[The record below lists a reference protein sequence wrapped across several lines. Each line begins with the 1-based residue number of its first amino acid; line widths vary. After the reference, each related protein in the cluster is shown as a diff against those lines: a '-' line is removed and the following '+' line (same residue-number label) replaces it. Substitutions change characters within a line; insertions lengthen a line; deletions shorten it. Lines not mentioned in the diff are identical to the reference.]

1 MLRNHSILV
10 GNFLTMLHSTKSSLR
25 DYMIKQLP
33 SATAFINTEFEVVH
47 ASDRWIDSFN
57 FSSPK
62 VFGTSI
68 FDLFGSSSERWR
80 AILQNCFKG
89 QSSEV
94 STDSYI
100 DHNND
105 EIWGQWH
112 NLPWYDENE
121 NVIGAII
128 QVEDVTQ
135 QVSDRQELEKLRARQ
150 DSSNH
155 SLKDMETSESGI
167 LLKTLIDNLPLNV
180 FIKDLDSKKILVNK
194 SECEYL
200 GVEHPEELLGK
211 SDFDL
216 YDSRVAQI
224 SRDEDLQ
231 VMRSLIPIL
240 GRETTNKTKD
250 GNTTT
255 FLTSKIPL
263 IGGNGTVKGLVGI
276 SLDISDVK
284 RKEEE
289 LRDLINVTSLQN
301 KKLVNFAHIISHNLR
316 SHAANFAMLLDFF
329 VNERDT
335 AEKNRLTNM
344 LIEAS
349 DNLLETLEN
358 LNEVVAISANT
369 NLNKKPVCLN
379 KAVGKVVQSLS
390 AFLKTNNAKIIND
403 ISKDVQ
409 VNVIPA
415 YLESILMNFITNGV
429 KYKEPSR
436 SPILKLSTKVEKGN
450 IVLSISDNGLG
461 IDLKKYGDKLFGMY
475 KTFHHHKDARGIGLY
490 ITKNQIEAMNGKV
503 TTQSVVGK
511 GTTFKIYFNGKN

>member
-1 MLRNHSILV
+1 MPI
-10 GNFLTMLHSTKSSLR
+10 GTKSSLR
-25 DYMIKQLP
+25 DYLIKQLP
-33 SATAFINTEFEVVH
+33 SATAFINTDFKVVH
-47 ASDRWIDSFN
+47 ASDQWIDTFN
-57 FSSPK
+57 FSATE
-62 VFGTSI
+62 VFGSTI
-68 FDLFGSSSERWR
+68 FDLFGSPNKSWR
-80 AILQNCFKG
+80 RILQSCFKG
-89 QSSEV
+89 QPTEIDP
-94 STDSYI
+94 STYV

-105 EIWGQWH
+105 QIWIQWQ
-112 NLPWYDENE
+112 NIPWYDENE

-128 QVEDVTQ
+128 QAEEVTQ
-135 QVSDRQELEKLRARQ
+135 SVNNQLELEKLRTCHN
-150 DSSNH
+150 SSDDH
-155 SLKDMETSESGI
+155 PTDAKTAEGEI

-180 FIKDLDSKKILVNK
+180 FIKDLDSKKVLVNK

-216 YDSRVAQI
+216 YDREVAQI

-231 VMRSLIPIL
+231 VMRSLTPIL
-240 GRETTNKTKD
+240 GRETANKKKD
-250 GNTTT
+250 GKTTT

-263 IGGNGTVKGLVGI
+263 IGEDGAVKGLVGI
-276 SLDISDVK
+276 SLDISDLK
-284 RKEEE
+284 QKEEE

-301 KKLVNFAHIISHNLR
+301 KKLINFAHIISHNLR

-335 AEKNRLTNM
+335 VEKNRLTGM

-358 LNEVVAISANT
+358 LNEVVAINANT
-369 NLNKKPVCLN
+369 NLNKKPVYLT
-379 KAVGKVVQSLS
+379 KTVAKVVQSLS
-390 AFLKTNNAKIIND
+390 AFLKTNNAKITND
-403 ISKDVQ
+403 ISEDVQ

-436 SPILKLSTKVEKGN
+436 DPILKLSAIAENGN

-490 ITKNQIEAMNGKV
+490 ITKNQIEAMGGRV
-503 TTQSVVGK
+503 TAQSTVGK